1 MFQKEHRLAV
11 APAVPQGVG
20 GAPFCDLSGCDEEG
34 RGASE
39 DLFERL
45 KGASSA
51 AAAP

>member
-1 MFQKEHRLAV
+1 MFRKEHRLAGV
-11 APAVPQGVG
+11 PAVPTAEG
-20 GAPFCDLSGCDEEG
+20 GAPLCDLSGCDEEG